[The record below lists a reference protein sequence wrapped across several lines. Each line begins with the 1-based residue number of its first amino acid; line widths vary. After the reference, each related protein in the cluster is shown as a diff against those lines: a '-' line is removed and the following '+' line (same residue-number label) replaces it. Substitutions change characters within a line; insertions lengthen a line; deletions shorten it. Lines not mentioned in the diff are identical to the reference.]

1 MVAGRDLR
9 SRSRGIYCGTVEGS

>member
-9 SRSRGIYCGTVEGS
+9 SRSRCIYSRTS